1 MVTVSSCA
9 VCSYGTCT
17 FESCII
23 LSLTYSRV
31 WQVIHVHW
39 FTFHPGWSLQQK
51 VWSPVSH
58 TGQGGW
64 DLWSDSSLAQ
74 FSSPW
79 LADLWFAL
87 LPVKLESRSH
97 SGNLQAIS
105 SHLSVGGYSGY
116 GLTKQSFSKPCFLL
130 LPVQIGTWGCADL
143 ARRSFRNPHSMLS
156 AVFLGFLFSYTLSL
170 CSHYWDAVMPS
181 YSKLSAMTFTWK
193 STNCYWQMGILF

>member
-1 MVTVSSCA
+1 MSKIKAATMDAQNWKKLSLLTIWENSYQCGEWEEKHKSCPGRTSGMVTVSSCA

-58 TGQGGW
+58 TGQGGR

-87 LPVKLESRSH
+87 PVKLESRSH
-97 SGNLQAIS
+97 SGNLHAIS

-116 GLTKQSFSKPCFLL
+116 GLTKQPFSKPCFLL
-130 LPVQIGTWGCADL
+130 LPVQIGMWGCADL
-143 ARRSFRNPHSMLS
+143 AR
-156 AVFLGFLFSYTLSL
+156 
-170 CSHYWDAVMPS
+170 
-181 YSKLSAMTFTWK
+181 
-193 STNCYWQMGILF
+193 I